1 MGRSPDKAEQIA
13 AGLSEAQRHYLVQ
26 LKRRGFSIH
35 PGNQS
40 RSVREFLRDSER
52 AGLLTN
58 PSFDNYFLTPIGLA
72 VRGILIRESQS

>member
-35 PGNQS
+35 PGHQS
-40 RSVREFLRDSER
+40 ASVRDFLRDAER

-58 PSFDNYFLTPIGLA
+58 PSFDNYFLTDIGLA
-72 VRGILIRESQS
+72 VREILTRSQS